1 MFLPLCRVLKL
12 PKSFC
17 KFATLSIGR
26 MDFIENIELSGDS
39 LCRIPVVAG
48 PCSAES
54 SEQCMATA
62 KALAALGVRAFRA
75 GLWKPRTKPNCFEG
89 VGAEGLA
96 WLTAVRRET
105 GMAVMSEVATPVH
118 VEEAL
123 SAGLDALWIGARTT
137 TNPFAVQEIADALR
151 GVEIPVFVKN
161 PVTPDLA
168 LWIGAIERLSNAGVK
183 EIAAV
188 HRGFADYANGRYRNN
203 PQWTIPIDLRREMPA
218 IPILCDPSHIG
229 GRREAVEPLCRQAV
243 DLGFD
248 GLFVEAH
255 IAPDE
260 ALSDSRQQI
269 TPQMLGAILGRL
281 VLRDGATTE
290 GQMIRFRSEI
300 DAIDA
305 ALLDLLARRM
315 EVSRQIGRY
324 KRSRNVAVLQSG
336 RYAEVVA
343 RFVEGAKSAG
353 MDEQFIKKI
362 VGAIHE
368 ESVRQQLEKEE

>member
-1 MFLPLCRVLKL
+1 M
-12 PKSFC
+12 
-17 KFATLSIGR
+17 
-26 MDFIENIELSGDS
+26 
-39 LCRIPVVAG
+39 
-48 PCSAES
+48 
-54 SEQCMATA
+54 
-62 KALAALGVRAFRA
+62 
-75 GLWKPRTKPNCFEG
+75 
-89 VGAEGLA
+89 
-96 WLTAVRRET
+96 
-105 GMAVMSEVATPVH
+105 
-118 VEEAL
+118 
-123 SAGLDALWIGARTT
+123 
-137 TNPFAVQEIADALR
+137 
-151 GVEIPVFVKN
+151 
-161 PVTPDLA
+161 
-168 LWIGAIERLSNAGVK
+168 
-183 EIAAV
+183 
-188 HRGFADYANGRYRNN
+188 
-203 PQWTIPIDLRREMPA
+203 
-218 IPILCDPSHIG
+218 
-229 GRREAVEPLCRQAV
+229 
-243 DLGFD
+243 
-248 GLFVEAH
+248 FVEAH

-353 MDEQFIKKI
+353 MDERFIKKI